1 MFPDI
6 CFVSSDKIEQFPD
19 RHVWIDSNLHHLA
32 ANVKIKIR
40 KYIRNKFL
48 YWLFTLVCSGAIMEK
63 SVRYWGRADVLC
75 GGKERHHGGFIGEP
89 E

>member
-32 ANVKIKIR
+32 ANVKIKFENIFGTNFCIG
-40 KYIRNKFL
+40 YL
-48 YWLFTLVCSGAIMEK
+48 HLSVLV
-63 SVRYWGRADVLC
+63 L
-75 GGKERHHGGFIGEP
+75 
-89 E
+89 